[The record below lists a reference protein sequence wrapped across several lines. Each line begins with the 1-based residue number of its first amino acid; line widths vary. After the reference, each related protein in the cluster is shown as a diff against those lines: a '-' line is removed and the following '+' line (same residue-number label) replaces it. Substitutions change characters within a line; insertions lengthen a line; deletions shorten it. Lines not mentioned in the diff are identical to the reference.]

1 MFKQILVPVDLTD
14 AHGRALDIAAKM
26 AGQNGGQI
34 TVLHVIE
41 LIAGLSQDEGKDFYD
56 RLEKKARQHVA
67 SLAARLGAQKVACET
82 EVAFGNRAVEI
93 LRYAQQN
100 GTDLIVLTSHRIDL
114 QQGASGL
121 GTLSHKVGILSPC
134 PVLLVK

>member
-1 MFKQILVPVDLTD
+1 V
-14 AHGRALDIAAKM
+14 RALDIAAAL
-26 AGQNGGQI
+26 AGQDRGQI

-41 LIAGLSQDEGKDFYD
+41 LIAGLSHEEGKEFYD

-67 SLAARLGAQKVACET
+67 GLGARLAAHKVACRT

-114 QQGASGL
+114 QQGAAGL

>member
-14 AHGRALDIAAKM
+14 AHGRALDIAAEL
-26 AGQNGGQI
+26 AGPGGGQV

-41 LIAGLSQDEGKDFYD
+41 LIAGLSHEEGKDFYG
-56 RLEKKARQHVA
+56 RLERKARKHVA
-67 SLAARLGAQKVACET
+67 GLGARLAAREVACRA
-82 EVAFGNRAVEI
+82 EVAFGNRAAEI

-100 GTDLIVLTSHRIDL
+100 GTDLVVLTSHRIDP
-114 QQGASGL
+114 QQGAVGL
-121 GTLSHKVGILSPC
+121 GTLSHSVGILSPC

>member
-1 MFKQILVPVDLTD
+1 MFKEILVPVDLTD
-14 AHGRALDIAAKM
+14 THGHALDIAREL
-26 AGQNGGQI
+26 AGQDRGQI
-34 TVLHVIE
+34 TLLHVVE
-41 LIAGLSQDEGKDFYD
+41 LIAGLSQEEGKDFYN
-56 RLEKKARQHVA
+56 RLENKARQHVET
-67 SLAARLGAQKVACET
+67 LAARLAAHKMACKS

-114 QQGASGL
+114 QQGVAGL
-121 GTLSHKVGILSPC
+121 GTLSHKVGILAAC